1 MTSYTYRLL
10 CLLIFLFLH
19 LLNDRPDILFGK
31 PNTIILYFANYE
43 KIWFVFCDCPGI
55 KFFAAGTIKKKSIS
69 FKDSLDKAFDLSDYI
84 IDANGFVPIPYIIT
98 EPAVGGFGGA
108 LIPVFIKKRPPYL
121 DSVNGRLEK
130 TPVHPDITG
139 ALGLIQ

>member
-43 KIWFVFCDCPGI
+43 KI
-55 KFFAAGTIKKKSIS
+55 
-69 FKDSLDKAFDLSDYI
+69 
-84 IDANGFVPIPYIIT
+84 
-98 EPAVGGFGGA
+98 
-108 LIPVFIKKRPPYL
+108 
-121 DSVNGRLEK
+121 
-130 TPVHPDITG
+130 
-139 ALGLIQ
+139 